1 MWRLGR
7 LTACTDRKRV
17 FTCAPASALPDL
29 REEALNAWQDA
40 DPLLAL
46 LGESLCHVDDV
57 GFESRCQLCS
67 FSLRIAWSDFSREKA
82 RVGVRNR

>member
-1 MWRLGR
+1 
-7 LTACTDRKRV
+7 
-17 FTCAPASALPDL
+17 LPDL

-40 DPLLAL
+40 NPLLTL
-46 LGESLCHVDDV
+46 LGESLRDVDDI
-57 GFESRCQLCS
+57 GLEAGRQLCS